1 MSGRSE
7 FRATQAA
14 LHQGV
19 ASGRPGEEVLE
30 PGARGKEAA
39 RRAIPG
45 ISRPRAG
52 QEVWRPPLG
61 GPTATHLALFQRIF
75 LCSQWTINRESIG
88 NMYDFLGPLKQTQ
101 NNHEY
106 VIWAMMIL

>member
-30 PGARGKEAA
+30 PGTRGKEAA

-61 GPTATHLALFQRIF
+61 GATATTW
-75 LCSQWTINRESIG
+75 LCFSGFFWFSQWTNRESIG
-88 NMYDFLGPLKQTQ
+88 NMNMSVLFSGTPKANPRQP
-101 NNHEY
+101 
-106 VIWAMMIL
+106 

>member
-30 PGARGKEAA
+30 PGTRGKEAA

-45 ISRPRAG
+45 ISRPLAKKYGVRLSEAPQLQPGFVSADFFGFPNG
-52 QEVWRPPLG
+52 Q
-61 GPTATHLALFQRIF
+61 T
-75 LCSQWTINRESIG
+75 G
-88 NMYDFLGPLKQTQ
+88 NL
-101 NNHEY
+101 
-106 VIWAMMIL
+106 